1 MKLYTNTLCFSAPD
15 HLVVASY
22 FLRFTGSIACSDTP
36 AHLNIQLKPCHHA
49 ETASYSGMR
58 RCWYD
63 AALLL
68 VLLLV
73 LLLLVLVLV
82 LVLMKLPSC
91 IFNEALMGCD
101 VVNRNSL

>member
-73 LLLLVLVLV
+73 L
-82 LVLMKLPSC
+82 VLMKLPSC

-101 VVNRNSL
+101 VVDRNSL